1 MKAPRVTLDQWRTL
15 QAVVDQGGF
24 AQAADRVLGLMGEV
38 ERRFGVTLPQ
48 LDLGGGYG
56 IGYTAADAPRPAAAV
71 AADLI
76 GAVLLVEGV
85 GGVVVETEAYDRDD
99 PASHSHGGPT
109 RRNAAMFGPPG
120 HAYVYRSYGLHWCLN
135 AVCEPGS
142 AVLIRALRPLHGLD
156 RMRERRGVPEGAPE
170 GAPGRAAGGASDRA
184 CCAAARIISPQT
196 RSTYS
201 LPSTSVRYGPRAP
214 AMNRGVPPTE
224 PKARTGEST
233 PPGMT
238 AWAAAKAAA
247 LVVRVDVVT
256 GTPPSSSGR
265 ARPPSR

>member
-1 MKAPRVTLDQWRTL
+1 MVASVPVDTKRTRSTGTLEAISSASAVSSSVEVPKPRPRS
-15 QAVVDQGGF
+15 
-24 AQAADRVLGLMGEV
+24 
-38 ERRFGVTLPQ
+38 
-48 LDLGGGYG
+48 
-56 IGYTAADAPRPAAAV
+56 TAAW
-71 AADLI
+71 
-76 GAVLLVEGV
+76 
-85 GGVVVETEAYDRDD
+85 T
-99 PASHSHGGPT
+99 ASTTSGCWWPSSMGP
-109 RRNAAMFGPPG
+109 
-120 HAYVYRSYGLHWCLN
+120 H
-135 AVCEPGS
+135 E
-142 AVLIRALRPLHGLD
+142 
-156 RMRERRGVPEGAPE
+156 
-170 GAPGRAAGGASDRA
+170 
-184 CCAAARIISPQT
+184 QT

-247 LVVRVDVVT
+247 LVVGWDAVT